1 MQSDLIG
8 LKFSKGELRRLTG
21 IDPEDVF
28 RTSVFQ
34 NREKRFR
41 FLLNEILICLA
52 ISPIIVGFIYT
63 FIILPTIGS
72 SSQMAIALLII
83 VLIAVALGRWFWR
96 KQTCPE
102 ALTNL
107 LDNVAQYHAVI
118 KEIDVN
124 DQIETARTGVS
135 LSDRALIIEALQFT
149 REDLVRAL
157 RTERSLRDNK
167 DLIATNSE
175 MFTNNLKALTALQVS
190 TQASEYGRILNAALQ
205 IGINVQEE
213 MRKLQGQ
220 RSS

>member
-1 MQSDLIG
+1 VQSDLIG

-28 RTSVFQ
+28 RTSVSQ
-34 NREKRFR
+34 NRDKRFR

-52 ISPIIVGFIYT
+52 LSTIIIGFVYT

-72 SSQMAIALLII
+72 SSQIAITLLII
-83 VLIAVALGRWFWR
+83 VPIAVALGRWFWR

-107 LDNVAQYHAVI
+107 LDNVDQYHAVI
-118 KEIDVN
+118 KEIDIN

-167 DLIATNSE
+167 NLIAINPE
-175 MFTNNLKALTALQVS
+175 MFINNLKALTALQVS
-190 TQASEYGRILNAALQ
+190 TQASEYGRILNEALQ

-213 MRKLQGQ
+213 MRKLQSQ

>member
-1 MQSDLIG
+1 VQSDLIG
-8 LKFSKGELRRLTG
+8 LEFSKGELKRLTG

-28 RTSVFQ
+28 RTSIFK

-41 FLLNEILICLA
+41 FLFNKILICFAL
-52 ISPIIVGFIYT
+52 SSIIVGFIYT

-72 SSQMAIALLII
+72 SSQMAIALLVI
-83 VLIAVALGRWFWR
+83 VPIAVALGRWFWR

-107 LDNVAQYHAVI
+107 LNDVDQYHAVI
-118 KEIDVN
+118 KAIDVN
-124 DQIETARTGVS
+124 DQLETARTKLS
-135 LSDRALIIEALQFT
+135 LSDRVLIIEALQLT

-167 DLIATNSE
+167 NLIATNSE
-175 MFTNNLKALTALQVS
+175 MFTNNLKALTAIQVS

-205 IGINVQEE
+205 IGIDVQEE